1 MRRVLFVG
9 LPKGFAHVS
18 SLDSSLLLLAQA
30 QPGGGKE
37 MIFMMVAMVAI
48 MWFLV
53 IGPQRKQMKQHK
65 EMLGALKKGD
75 DVVTGGGLMGRVH
88 AITDKVITLEV
99 ASGVRVQ
106 VLKSSVQGK
115 LGSEPAPEGADK
127 KEEK

>member
-1 MRRVLFVG
+1 M
-9 LPKGFAHVS
+9 S
-18 SLDSSLLLLAQA
+18 SLDSSFLLLAQA
-30 QPGGGKE
+30 AAPQGGGTQFLI
-37 MIFMMVAMVAI
+37 MTVAMVAI

-115 LGSEPAPEGADK
+115 LGGELAPEGADK